1 MVYIKEF
8 MAEKKFE
15 VRFLVEDLVGCK
27 WSMSI
32 LDMID
37 KGINRPGAM
46 VREQDGLTTKVLN
59 ERLRKLMKYEIIN
72 KILHPEV
79 PPRVEYTYTEFG
91 KKFLGIISAI
101 RKLEDDMNQKT
112 KVE

>member
-8 MAEKKFE
+8 MAEKKIE

-59 ERLRKLMKYEIIN
+59 ERLRKLMKYQIIN
-72 KILHPEV
+72 KIQHPEV

-91 KKFLGIISAI
+91 KKFLNIISAI
-101 RKLEDDMNQKT
+101 RKLEDDMNK
-112 KVE
+112 K

>member
-1 MVYIKEF
+1 
-8 MAEKKFE
+8 MAEKKYE
-15 VRFLVEDLVGCK
+15 VKFLVEDTVGCK

-59 ERLRKLMKYEIIN
+59 ERLRKLQRYEIIN
-72 KILHPEV
+72 KIEHPEV
-79 PPRVEYTYTEFG
+79 PPRVEYVYTEFG
-91 KKFLGIISAI
+91 KKFLDIIKAI
-101 RKLEDDMNQKT
+101 RKLEDEVSGRK
-112 KVE
+112 

>member
-1 MVYIKEF
+1 
-8 MAEKKFE
+8 MAEKKIE

-32 LDMID
+32 LDMIE

-46 VREQDGLTTKVLN
+46 VREQEGLTTKVLN
-59 ERLRKLMKYEIIN
+59 ERLRKLMKYQIIN
-72 KILHPEV
+72 KIEHPEV

-91 KKFLGIISAI
+91 KKFLKIVTAI
-101 RKLEDDMNQKT
+101 RKLEDEMND
-112 KVE
+112 